1 MGIRHLLKVIE
12 KNVSN
17 YKKTISLTQL
27 NGKKVAIDTSIYMY
41 QYLTKNALFDE
52 FYLMIQLFL
61 DAGIIPIFIFDG
73 RPHHHKNKTMQMRR
87 EHRNKK
93 EEQLKQLNPSSFKER
108 KRLKKQCLRITQQ
121 DTQIVK
127 ELLDAM
133 GVMYLDAPYEADE
146 LCAKLVLDKSVYACL
161 SDDTDMFVYGCSK
174 ILRSLDLFQETVT
187 IYDMSRIL
195 RCMKMPQSD
204 FRDMCIL
211 SGTDYNDGEHNIEYY
226 YKIYSDYKKSKCQ
239 KPFYEWL
246 LHQGRANMPFKF
258 AKISFHFDLRNAN
271 YEELKVYDT
280 INIVIQK
287 PHTKIV
293 NKLLLQNGFLLT

>member
-1 MGIRHLLKVIE
+1 
-12 KNVSN
+12 
-17 YKKTISLTQL
+17 
-27 NGKKVAIDTSIYMY
+27 
-41 QYLTKNALFDE
+41 
-52 FYLMIQLFL
+52 
-61 DAGIIPIFIFDG
+61 
-73 RPHHHKNKTMQMRR
+73 
-87 EHRNKK
+87 
-93 EEQLKQLNPSSFKER
+93 
-108 KRLKKQCLRITQQ
+108 
-121 DTQIVK
+121 
-127 ELLDAM
+127 
-133 GVMYLDAPYEADE
+133 
-146 LCAKLVLDKSVYACL
+146 
-161 SDDTDMFVYGCSK
+161 MFVYGCSK